1 MRFDIFA
8 KRDKPAPDVLHH
20 DLPPELRV
28 QICGIVD
35 ETVVAAG
42 YSDYILNDI
51 GRSMS

>member
-8 KRDKPAPDVLHH
+8 KRDKPRRMSFITNLR
-20 DLPPELRV
+20 PELRV

>member
-20 DLPPELRV
+20 DLRPELRV